1 MFFFIRRRK
10 HSNTER
16 EKNVPVHLD
25 EIKRGSA
32 DTTASTAS
40 TTDRIYQNVKL
51 DTSAKTVSDK
61 VYQNADIMGKRKGKI
76 I

>member
-1 MFFFIRRRK
+1 VFFFNRRK
-10 HSNTER
+10 KHSKTER

-61 VYQNADIMGKRKGKI
+61 DYQNVDIMGKRKGKVI
-76 I
+76 

>member
-1 MFFFIRRRK
+1 MFFFNRRK
-10 HSNTER
+10 KHSKTER

-61 VYQNADIMGKRKGKI
+61 DYQNVDIMGKRKGKVI
-76 I
+76 